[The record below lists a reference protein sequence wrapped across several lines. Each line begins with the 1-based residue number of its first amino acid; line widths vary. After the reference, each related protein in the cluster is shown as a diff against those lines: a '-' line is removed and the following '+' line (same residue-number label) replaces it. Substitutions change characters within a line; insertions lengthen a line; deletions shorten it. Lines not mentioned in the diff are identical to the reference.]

1 MLTIDG
7 VADADRSVDLRMI
20 SAPNRKIEAVV
31 DALSEIDDLHISFFP
46 QGVLALDPPAD
57 APPDRVVDVTLR
69 SPIEIFLSG
78 LQSIGSWIGFLGYA
92 VVGAVIAW
100 TGLITN
106 TSYLLVGAMLI
117 APFAGPAMNAAMA
130 TARGDAHF
138 LGRSVIR
145 YAAAVAVSV
154 AAAGVCTLLYQ
165 LQTPTQLMSE
175 VATIAVTAVLLPLAA
190 GAAGALNLAQSERSS
205 LVSGA
210 ATGMLVAAA
219 LAPPAAVVGM
229 ALALG
234 EWGMAGRAGFLLV
247 LQLAGINL
255 AGALVFYAVGLRPR
269 GARFPRGKRRV
280 QVLAGVMTL
289 VAATLL
295 VVAQVTTSPVL
306 ERSTLAQ
313 RAEALAAQVVR
324 DEGATLLEADARFA
338 SSGQTGIEAMLVTVF
353 VAAEE
358 TEEDDLTQ
366 RLGTALSEQLD
377 VTPYVAVTTVA
388 P

>member
-1 MLTIDG
+1 M
-7 VADADRSVDLRMI
+7 DLRLVT
-20 SAPNRKIEAVV
+20 APNQDVEAVL
-31 DALSEIDDLHISFFP
+31 DALSEIDNLHISFFP

-78 LQSIGSWIGFLGYA
+78 LQSIGSWVGFLGYA
-92 VVGAVIAW
+92 IVGAVIAW

-106 TSYLLVGAMLI
+106 TSFLLVGAMLI

-138 LGRSVIR
+138 LGRSIIR

-154 AAAGVCTLLYQ
+154 ATAAVCTLLYQ
-165 LQTPTQLMSE
+165 LQTPTLLMSQ
-175 VATIAVTAVLLPLAA
+175 VSTIAITAVLLPLAA

-229 ALALG
+229 ALAIG

-280 QVLAGVMTL
+280 QVIAGL
-289 VAATLL
+289 ATLAAVGL
-295 VVAQVTTSPVL
+295 LIATQVTTSPEL

-313 RAEALAAQVVR
+313 RAEALAAEVVR
-324 DEGATLLEADARFA
+324 DEGATLLEANARFA
-338 SSGQTGIEAMLVTVF
+338 SSGQTGIDALLVTVF
-353 VAAEE
+353 VVADDAA
-358 TEEDDLTQ
+358 EDDLTQ
-366 RLGTALSEQLD
+366 RLTSALSQQLD
-377 VTPYVAVTTVA
+377 VTPYVSVTAVA
-388 P
+388 G

>member
-1 MLTIDG
+1 MADG
-7 VADADRSVDLRMI
+7 EDAVDLRLI
-20 SAPNRKIEAVV
+20 TAPNRKIEAVV
-31 DALSEIDDLHISFFP
+31 DALSEIEGLHISFYP

-57 APPDRVVDVTLR
+57 APPDRIVDVTLR

-78 LQSIGSWIGFLGYA
+78 LQSIGSWVGFLGYA
-92 VVGAVIAW
+92 VVGAIIAW

-106 TSYLLVGAMLI
+106 TTYLLVGAMLI

-138 LGRSVIR
+138 FGRSVAR

-154 AAAGVCTLLYQ
+154 ATAALCTLLYR
-165 LQTPTQLMSE
+165 LQTPTQLMSD
-175 VATIAVTAVLLPLAA
+175 VSTIAATAVLLPLVA

-219 LAPPAAVVGM
+219 LAPPAAVAGM
-229 ALALG
+229 ALAIG
-234 EWGMAGRAGFLLV
+234 EWSMTARTGFLLV
-247 LQLAGINL
+247 LQLVGINL
-255 AGALVFYAVGLRPR
+255 AGALVFYAVGLRPQ

-280 QVLAGVMTL
+280 QILAGAGTVLALGAL
-289 VAATLL
+289 IATQFL
-295 VVAQVTTSPVL
+295 TSPVL

-313 RAEALAAQVVR
+313 RAEAVVATTIR
-324 DEGATLLEADARFA
+324 DSGATLLEADARFP
-338 SSGQTGIEAMLVTVF
+338 SQGQTAVETLFVTAYV
-353 VAAEE
+353 VAAD
-358 TEEDDLTQ
+358 TEEAQLVELLTTT
-366 RLGTALSEQLD
+366 LTEQFD
-377 VTPYVAVTTVA
+377 VTPYVSVTTVT